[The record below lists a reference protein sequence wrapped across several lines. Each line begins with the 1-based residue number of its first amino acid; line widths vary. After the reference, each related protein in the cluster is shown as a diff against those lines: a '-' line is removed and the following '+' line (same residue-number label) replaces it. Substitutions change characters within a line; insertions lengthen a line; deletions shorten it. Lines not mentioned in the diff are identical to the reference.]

1 MARDKKDSATRDG
14 DGKHFSRN
22 QKEKKNPSVLLNV
35 AGDS

>member
-22 QKEKKNPSVLLNV
+22 KQKKNPSVLNV
-35 AGDS
+35 AVIHR